1 MQADSPSLGEPVRG
15 SHQGPGAWAVWS
27 CWGTAAQWVPGRL
40 AFGRVSISF
49 LLSIYFV
56 CQQTPALW
64 LYPEV
69 CMFVNWGG
77 PSRVLTQGIHPCPA
91 IPRVVP
97 GCRSRSPP
105 LGLSSMTKA
114 MWKAGEVS
122 SLKLVFT
129 PSSRQPPSVPPT
141 PQKIQPR
148 VFRTCG
154 KTPWNLFVCCFHK
167 HRLAES
173 GFFRFCHIFCEF
185 WQQVPQKVPTPVCF
199 QHGRKEHPRGVS
211 PAQPSHSPLPKQCS
225 EVWARCEFRTADTT
239 PVTHKD
245 TTIFA
250 IKFWFIHLS
259 FSQNGSLESC
269 VCECGQ
275 TRLYRTSHVGQTD
288 VQNCA

>member
-1 MQADSPSLGEPVRG
+1 MQADSPSLGEPARG
-15 SHQGPGAWAVWS
+15 SHQRPGAWAVWS
-27 CWGTAAQWVPGRL
+27 CWDTAAQWVPGRL

-69 CMFVNWGG
+69 CVFVNWGG
-77 PSRVLTQGIHPCPA
+77 PSRVLTRGIRPCPA

-97 GCRSRSPP
+97 KCRSRSPP

-114 MWKAGEVS
+114 MWKAGEVG
-122 SLKLVFT
+122 SLQLVFT
-129 PSSRQPPSVPPT
+129 PSSRQPPSVPPA

-173 GFFRFCHIFCEF
+173 GFFQVLSHFLWILTASISESPHISVFPAREEGT
-185 WQQVPQKVPTPVCF
+185 PQWC
-199 QHGRKEHPRGVS
+199 VS
-211 PAQPSHSPLPKQCS
+211 CPAQP
-225 EVWARCEFRTADTT
+225 FT
-239 PVTHKD
+239 PT
-245 TTIFA
+245 
-250 IKFWFIHLS
+250 
-259 FSQNGSLESC
+259 
-269 VCECGQ
+269 Q
-275 TRLYRTSHVGQTD
+275 T
-288 VQNCA
+288 VQWSVS